1 VPLGD
6 ATRRFAV
13 VEMDWDRIRA
23 VDLLKLFSSFTPRGS
38 TVVSVKIIPSE
49 FGKER
54 MAQEEVSGPP
64 QEIFRKMEDAEEQ
77 DEDEEKAPT
86 KQRQRG
92 GKGGKD
98 KEKGKEKG
106 GKKEKEKGGRG
117 SKEERRSDNVLDH
130 LLHQVDENDDF
141 DPEALRKYQLERLKY
156 YFAVVEFDSVAA
168 ADRVY
173 EECNGLELENTS
185 NVIDLRFIPEGMV
198 FDAPPKFVHFPCIL
212 FSFFD
217 V

>member
-1 VPLGD
+1 
-6 ATRRFAV
+6 
-13 VEMDWDRIRA
+13 M
-23 VDLLKLFSSFTPRGS
+23 S
-38 TVVSVKIIPSE
+38 TK
-49 FGKER
+49 
-54 MAQEEVSGPP
+54 
-64 QEIFRKMEDAEEQ
+64 
-77 DEDEEKAPT
+77 
-86 KQRQRG
+86 KQKQRG
-92 GKGGKD
+92 GKGS
-98 KEKGKEKG
+98 KEKGKEKS
-106 GKKEKEKGGRG
+106 KEKGGKEK
-117 SKEERRSDNVLDH
+117 SKKDKEERGSDNVLDH

-173 EECNGLELENTS
+173 EECNGLEFENTS

>member
-1 VPLGD
+1 MPLGD
-6 ATRRFAV
+6 ATHRFAV

-38 TVVSVKIIPSE
+38 SVVSVKIIPSE

-54 MAQEEVSGPP
+54 MAQEEISGPP
-64 QEIFRKMEDAEEQ
+64 QEIFRKVEEAEEQ
-77 DEDEEKAPT
+77 EEEEVST
-86 KQRQRG
+86 KKQKQRG
-92 GKGGKD
+92 GKGS
-98 KEKGKEKG
+98 KEKGKEKS
-106 GKKEKEKGGRG
+106 KEKGGKEK
-117 SKEERRSDNVLDH
+117 SKKDKEERGSDNVLDH

-156 YFAVVEFDSVAA
+156 YFAVVEFDSVTA

-173 EECNGLELENTS
+173 EECNGLEFENTS

-198 FDAPPKFVHFPCIL
+198 FDTPPK
-212 FSFFD
+212 
-217 V
+217 